1 MVLHWKVS
9 KVASGSAA
17 DSSQTWM
24 NCLSGRLEG
33 TMYDL
38 VGRVNGAALQLG
50 MRINVQG
57 KTEVVKVCD
66 DWIFR

>member
-17 DSSQTWM
+17 DSSQTWT

-38 VGRVNGAALQLG
+38 VGRVNGAG